1 LSKDISASR
10 SEHSTLVELLRWR
23 ATYHAEKRAYSFL
36 HDGEVEKDSLTFA
49 QLDSQARIISLL
61 LQQYGKTGE
70 RVLLIYPSG
79 LEFIAAFFGC
89 LYGGFIAVPVYPPS
103 TARTD
108 RSLTRFRAIANDAQP
123 SIILTTAS
131 LASKVEGLLA
141 LAPELQEKRVVI
153 TSALPTG
160 VEEQWQRPSISSNTL
175 AFLQYTSGSTGMP
188 KGVMVSH
195 GNLLH
200 NLAFIRNAYKSPP
213 DAHAVTWLPL
223 YHDMGLIG
231 GILQPF
237 YDGYESTILSPTAFL
252 QRPIRWLQAISR
264 TRATFSGGPNFAYDL
279 CVRKITAEQKATLDL
294 SSWQTAASGAEPI
307 HVETLERFTAAF
319 APCGFR
325 REAFFP
331 CYGLA
336 EATLFVCGRQSAMAR
351 TFKGKALAQDKAVGA
366 SFMMP
371 SEDKAVGA
379 AFMAPAS
386 FMMPPSGNEK
396 DTQTLVSF
404 GPPLPDQELVIVDRA
419 TLTRCEPGRIG
430 EIWLAGGSVAQ
441 GYWQHAEETREA
453 FQAHL
458 ADTGEG
464 PFLRTGDLGF
474 LYDGELFVAG
484 RLKDLIIIRGNNHYP
499 QDIELTV
506 AQSHPALRAGGGVAF
521 SIDEDGE
528 ERLVIVQEI
537 ERQYLRADM
546 AEVVGNIRQAIAE
559 QHELQVYAVVL
570 IKPGSMLKTSSGK
583 IQRRACRESF
593 LAKDL
598 SVVYEWRLDLATASE
613 LPTESEDY
621 QASHLDFRSDQLSE
635 AHSAPSDVPKVR
647 VERGVDGL
655 SREAIQSWLVT
666 QIAERLKVNVR
677 DVDARTPFAHYGMD
691 SVHAVSLA
699 ADLEEWLARELSP
712 TLAYDYPTIEALAQY
727 LAGEPSLSERAA
739 REQEARPRNTDAIA
753 IIGMGCRFPGAQDTE
768 SFWQM
773 LQNGRDGITE
783 VPPDR
788 WDVHSFYDSERATP
802 GKMNTRWGGFLE
814 HIDQFDPSFFG
825 ISPREAARMDPQQ
838 RLLLEVAWEALEHA
852 GQAADQLAGSQTGVF
867 IGISSNDYA
876 QLQYSDPRLLDPY
889 SGTGNAHSIAA
900 NRLSYLLDLRGPS
913 MAIDTAC
920 SSSLVAVHMACQSL
934 RTGECDMALAGGVNL
949 LLSPELSITFSQA
962 HMLSA
967 AGRCKTFD
975 DEADGYVRAEG
986 CGLVV
991 LKPLSKALEEG
1002 DPVLAII
1009 RGSAVNQ
1016 DGRSNGLTA
1025 PNALAQE
1032 AVIRQALAQA
1042 NVSPDQISY
1051 VETHG
1056 SSTPLGDPIEFSS
1069 LKAVLMHERSPDQL
1083 CVLGSVKTNI
1093 GHLEAAAGIAGLIK
1107 TVLSLEKGEIP
1118 PHLHLKKLNR
1128 HISLDGTTFVIPHE
1142 RLQWPTEKPRFAGV
1156 SAFGFGGTN
1165 VHVILEEAADR
1176 DRMYRVRTDRSD
1188 SVRPLNILA
1197 LSAKSETALHTLA
1210 ERYTAFL
1217 AAHPTESV
1225 ADICFTANAGR
1236 SHFAHRLAVTADSA
1250 AHLQERL
1257 AAFAAGQTL
1266 LHVQFGRVHNNKR
1279 PQIAFLFTG
1288 QGSQYFGMG
1297 RQLYKTE
1304 PTFRHALDRCDQI
1317 LRSELEHPLLSVL
1330 YSEPGV
1336 PAPLHE
1342 TAYTQP
1348 ALFALEYALAEL
1360 WRSWGIEPDVVLGHS
1375 VGEYVAACVAE
1386 AFSLE
1391 EGLHFIAER
1400 GRLMQALPKPGAMAA
1415 VFAEQGRVEAALS
1428 SWQGMVTIAAINGAH
1443 HTVISGDREAV
1454 QTIQRQLEVEGVMSY
1469 PLAVSH
1475 AFHSPLM
1482 DPMLDAFEQTACQ
1495 LHFKPLRIP
1504 LICNLTGKMVH
1515 AGETLDATYWRR
1527 QTREAV
1533 QFARGMQTLVEHGYE
1548 VFLELGPTSTL
1559 LNMGRQ
1565 ALKEEMGT
1573 WLPSL
1578 QKDQDDWET
1587 LLHAVGTLYVKGAKV
1602 DWSGFERSRGI
1613 IKDVPRRRVALPTYP
1628 FERERCWIETI
1639 EGGRRE
1645 VGIIK
1650 DAPTLPSK
1658 RHPLLDTHTEL
1669 AHPTGSHV
1677 WETALDKHSRPYLN
1691 DHRVEG
1697 VMALPVSVYL
1707 EMAQAAAR
1715 EALGAGPYVL
1725 TEIELKKLLLVPE
1738 QGVQKVQVVL
1748 SSEGKNRASFH
1759 VYSHATGEDTQQ
1771 HNVWT
1776 LHATGKILHD

>member
-10 SEHSTLVELLRWR
+10 LEHSTLVELLRWR
-23 ATYHAEKRAYSFL
+23 ATYYADKRAYSFL
-36 HDGEVEKDSLTFA
+36 NDGEVEKDHLTFA
-49 QLDSQARIISLL
+49 QLDRQARIISLL

-89 LYGGFIAVPVYPPS
+89 LYSGVIAVPVYPPS
-103 TARTD
+103 TARAD
-108 RSLTRFRAIANDAQP
+108 RSLIRFRAIANDAQP

-131 LASKVEGLLA
+131 LAAKVEGLLA
-141 LAPELQEKRVVI
+141 LAPELQEKRVLI
-153 TSALPTG
+153 TSALSTDG
-160 VEEQWQRPSISSNTL
+160 EEQWQRPSITSDTL
-175 AFLQYTSGSTGMP
+175 AFLQYTSGSTGTP

-195 GNLLH
+195 SNLLH
-200 NLAFIRNAYKSPP
+200 NLSFIGTAYQSPP

-336 EATLFVCGRQSAMAR
+336 EATLFVCGRQSATVR
-351 TFKGKALAQDKAVGA
+351 SFERKALEQDKAVGA

-371 SEDKAVGA
+371 SPE
-379 AFMAPAS
+379 
-386 FMMPPSGNEK
+386 EK
-396 DTQTLVSF
+396 DTHALVSF
-404 GPPLPDQELVIVDRA
+404 GPPLPDQELVIVDTA
-419 TLTRCEPGRIG
+419 TFTRCEPGQVG

-441 GYWQHAEETREA
+441 GYWQHTEETEQT
-453 FQAHL
+453 FQAYL
-458 ADTGEG
+458 ADTREG

-474 LYDGELFVAG
+474 LYDGELFIAG

-521 SIDEDGE
+521 SIDVDGE
-528 ERLVIVQEI
+528 ERLVVVQEV

-546 AEVVGNIRQAIAE
+546 TEVVGSIRQAIAE

-598 SVVYEWRLDLATASE
+598 NVVYEWRLDLAAASPLMME
-613 LPTESEDY
+613 KEGSTEEDEGQQEHSYLRETRTQETLPSSPSEPK
-621 QASHLDFRSDQLSE
+621 ASP
-635 AHSAPSDVPKVR
+635 A
-647 VERGVDGL
+647 RGVDGL

-666 QIAERLKVNVR
+666 QIAERLKVNLR
-677 DVDARTPFAHYGMD
+677 DVDVRTPFAHYGMD

-699 ADLEEWLARELSP
+699 ADLEEWLGCELSP

-727 LAGEPSLSERAA
+727 LAGEPSLSEGVS
-739 REQEARPRNTDAIA
+739 REQEDRKRNTDAIA
-753 IIGMGCRFPGAQDTE
+753 IIGMGCRFPGAQDPE
-768 SFWQM
+768 SFWQL
-773 LQNGRDGITE
+773 LQNGKDGITE

-788 WDVHSFYDSERATP
+788 WDVHSFYDPERATP
-802 GKMNTRWGGFLE
+802 GKMNTRWGGFLS

-838 RLLLEVAWEALEHA
+838 RLLLEVAWEAFEHA

-949 LLSPELSITFSQA
+949 LLSPELTITFSQA
-962 HMLSA
+962 NMLSA
-967 AGRCKTFD
+967 DGRCKTFD
-975 DEADGYVRAEG
+975 DDADGYVRAEG
-986 CGLVV
+986 CGMVV
-991 LKPLSKALEEG
+991 LRPLSKALEEG
-1002 DPVLAII
+1002 DRVLAVI

-1025 PNALAQE
+1025 PNGLAQE
-1032 AVIRQALAQA
+1032 AVIRQALAHA

-1069 LKAVLMHERSPDQL
+1069 LKAVLMQERSPDQP

-1128 HISLDGTTFVIPHE
+1128 HISFDETTFIIPHE
-1142 RLQWPTEKPRFAGV
+1142 RMLWPTEKPRFAGV

-1165 VHVILEEAADR
+1165 VHVILEEAARR
-1176 DRMYRVRTDRSD
+1176 DRMYRVRPDRID
-1188 SVRPLNILA
+1188 SVRPLHVLA

-1210 ERYTAFL
+1210 AQYAAFL
-1217 AAHPTESV
+1217 ATHPTESV

-1236 SHFAHRLAVTADSA
+1236 SHFAHRLAVTANSSA
-1250 AHLQERL
+1250 QLQERL
-1257 AAFAAGQTL
+1257 AAFAAGQT
-1266 LHVQFGRVHNNKR
+1266 HHDVQYGYPGSTGRGHNNKR
-1279 PQIAFLFTG
+1279 RQIAFLFTG
-1288 QGSQYFGMG
+1288 QGSQYFGMA
-1297 RQLYKTE
+1297 RQLYMTE
-1304 PTFRHALDRCDQI
+1304 PTFRQALDRCNQL
-1317 LRSELEHPLLSVL
+1317 LRTELVQPLLSVL
-1330 YSEPGV
+1330 YPEPGV
-1336 PAPLHE
+1336 TAPLHE

-1360 WRSWGIEPDVVLGHS
+1360 WRSWGIEPDVVMGHS
-1375 VGEYVAACVAE
+1375 VGEYVAAYVVG

-1391 EGLHFIAER
+1391 EGLHLIAER

-1415 VFAEQGRVEAALS
+1415 VFADQGRVEAALS
-1428 SWQGMVTIAAINGAH
+1428 SWQGRVAVAAINGAQ
-1443 HTVISGDREAV
+1443 HTVISGEREAV
-1454 QTIQRQLEVEGVMSY
+1454 QAVQRQLEAEGVMSY
-1469 PLAVSH
+1469 PLVVSH

-1482 DPMLDAFEQTACQ
+1482 DPVLDAFEQTARQ

-1504 LICNLTGKMVH
+1504 LISNLTGKMVR

-1533 QFARGMQTLVEHGYE
+1533 QFADGMHTLAEHSYE

-1559 LNMGRQ
+1559 LSMGRQ
-1565 ALKEEMGT
+1565 ALKEEKGT

-1578 QKDQDDWET
+1578 QKDQDEWET
-1587 LLHAVGTLYVKGAKV
+1587 LLHALGTLYVKGAKV
-1602 DWSGFERSRGI
+1602 DWSGFEGSRGI
-1613 IKDVPRRRVALPTYP
+1613 LSDALRRRVALPTYP
-1628 FERERCWIETI
+1628 FERERYWIETT
-1639 EGGRRE
+1639 EGDRRGA
-1645 VGIIK
+1645 GIRK
-1650 DAPTLPSK
+1650 DAPTHQLPSKSK

-1669 AHPTGSHV
+1669 AHPIGNHV
-1677 WETALDKHSRPYLN
+1677 WETALDKHSLPYLN
-1691 DHRVEG
+1691 DHRIEG

-1748 SSEGKNRASFH
+1748 SSEGKKQSSFH
-1759 VYSHATGEDTQQ
+1759 VYSHATGEDAQL
-1771 HNVWT
+1771 HHVWT